1 MFTFAAIRLAAFT
14 AILIFAGLFGSF
26 LHGYVPE
33 AQKVRE
39 FRDVYVESSER
50 VYGVNIAPGGS
61 RSYFKKN
68 AYMIVT
74 EHRGLQEVFRE
85 KNTRQ
90 PYNTYTVEGALREG
104 RSFVGFCGEHV
115 KVRFAK
121 LCSNMSSSYLFNY
134 CYPESMI

>member
-1 MFTFAAIRLAAFT
+1 MFTFAAIRLAAFA
-14 AILIFAGLFGSF
+14 AILTFAGLFGSF

-85 KNTRQ
+85 KNQ
-90 PYNTYTVEGALREG
+90 ACNIYTFEGALQEG
-104 RSFVGFCGEHV
+104 RSFVAYSV
-115 KVRFAK
+115 AT
-121 LCSNMSSSYLFNY
+121 LCSNISNSTFLNY
-134 CYPESMI
+134 CYPSSMIEFSM